1 METKKIL
8 LYSGGALIVG
18 AVGFF
23 VWSFFQK
30 VEVPMADSDSKPTE
44 EDEPKSTTNPFTNMG
59 IDYEPI
65 KLQSN
70 LDWLFR
76 KN

>member
-1 METKKIL
+1 
-8 LYSGGALIVG
+8 
-18 AVGFF
+18 
-23 VWSFFQK
+23 
-30 VEVPMADSDSKPTE
+30 MAESNSKPTE
-44 EDEPKSTTNPFTNMG
+44 EDEPKSTKNPFTNMG

-65 KLQSN
+65 KLESN